1 MSVYGGPEVVNSGL
15 VLCLDAANPK
25 SYPGSGTTWT
35 DMSGLGNH
43 GTLTN
48 GPTYDANNAGSIV
61 FDSVDDL
68 VLVNSSLSIPYGS
81 SARSVSVW
89 FFTNSTTWVDN
100 VNTLFFYGAG
110 STGQAF
116 GIDMQSFPTM
126 EVFTWGRDIVFST
139 TFAQTGWKNIFVTY
153 DGSTTILI
161 YENSVFT
168 RTLSLSAA
176 CSTPNSSVY
185 IGAINPSALAG
196 GYYDGKISNVSIYNR
211 ALSAAEVQQNFN
223 ALRGRY
229 GI

>member
-35 DMSGLGNH
+35 DLSGLGNH

-61 FDSVDDL
+61 FDGTDDYATTSVNFNNSNNFTINL
-68 VLVNSSLSIPYGS
+68 WLKNTARGVNDGQIFCIGNEKLLFYTASSAGSSPWVFSVYSPTIFNNIARYSSLVMQLNKWYNLVGVYRGTS
-81 SARSVSVW
+81 
-89 FFTNSTTWVDN
+89 FEMLVDN
-100 VNTLFFYGAG
+100 VSILNL
-110 STGQAF
+110 STSISSYNIGTETIQMPRRILN
-116 GIDMQSFPTM
+116 GYTQFPGT
-126 EVFTWGRDIVFST
+126 I
-139 TFAQTGWKNIFVTY
+139 AQT
-153 DGSTTILI
+153 
-161 YENSVFT
+161 
-168 RTLSLSAA
+168 
-176 CSTPNSSVY
+176 
-185 IGAINPSALAG
+185 
-196 GYYDGKISNVSIYNR
+196 SIYDR